1 MTCGVLNHKLSQRR
15 QGAAS
20 VQGDSPLQLG
30 SQRLLG
36 FAFASADLLIEIS
49 PDGKIA
55 FAIGASEAL
64 SGSAET
70 ALVGRAWRDFIDPR
84 DRSMMEALLTGLK
97 DGGRGGPIIVTLA
110 SAKDGQE
117 RAASLNAFRMPGNE
131 GAVSCALS
139 RAAPK
144 SSHGLH
150 DQASFESVTAA
161 LFETAKST
169 GLELELA
176 LVEMGGLSTLRRLMS
191 PSDLADMEQRLE
203 GALRAQSHG
212 GAAAADLGADR
223 YALVRQ
229 KGDPIEAM
237 IQRLMKMVAL
247 DSSKDVQAR
256 GRSIPLNGEAP
267 ANQVVR
273 AIRYSLEGFIKDG
286 IGGATPENLSD
297 ALTRSFKRT
306 LVEVGALGQAVNDRS
321 FQLVYQPVVNLKAG
335 GAIHHHEV
343 LVRFGDNASPF
354 PMIRMAEELDLIEP
368 LDVAVVEQTIAKL
381 ASDPK
386 LSLAANISGR
396 TIGSAAFVEAVKA
409 MLAKTPVSGR
419 LLFEVTESAAIDDL
433 PTADRHLQALR
444 ALGIRICLDD
454 FGAGAASLAYL
465 QQLTLDIVKID
476 GRYIR
481 ELQHGGRESTFI
493 RHLVTMCSELGVKTL
508 AEMVENAQA
517 EEAVRRAGVDFAQGW
532 YYGAPSEQPARGA
545 TTPTLNPVKPA
556 ARRMGAVDSWG

>member
-1 MTCGVLNHKLSQRR
+1 M
-15 QGAAS
+15 
-20 VQGDSPLQLG
+20 QLG

-84 DRSMMEALLTGLK
+84 DRMMMEALLSGLK
-97 DGGRGGPIIVTLA
+97 DGGRGGPVVVTLA
-110 SAKDGQE
+110 GAKDGQE
-117 RAASLNAFRMPGNE
+117 RAASLCAFRMPGNDS
-131 GAVSCALS
+131 AVSCAFS
-139 RAAPK
+139 RAAAK

-150 DQASFESVTAA
+150 DKASFEAVTAA

-176 LVEMGGLSTLRRLMS
+176 LVEMGGLSALRRLMN
-191 PSDLADMEQRLE
+191 PSELADMEQRLE

-212 GAAAADLGADR
+212 GGAAADLGADR

-229 KGDPIEAM
+229 KGDPVEQM
-237 IQRLMKMVAL
+237 VQRLMKMVA
-247 DSSKDVQAR
+247 SESAQNVQAT
-256 GRSIPLNGEAP
+256 GRSIPLNGDAP
-267 ANQVVR
+267 AGQVVR

-286 IGGATPENLSD
+286 IDGATPDNLSD

-306 LVEVGALGQAVNDRS
+306 LIEVGALGQAVSEKN
-321 FQLVYQPVVNLKAG
+321 FQLVYQPVVNLKANS
-335 GAIHHHEV
+335 AIHHYEV

-368 LDVAVVEQTIAKL
+368 LDIAVVEQTIEKL
-381 ASDPK
+381 VANPHI
-386 LSLAANISGR
+386 SLAANISGR
-396 TIGSAAFVEAVKA
+396 TIGSPAFVQAVKT
-409 MLAKTPVSGR
+409 MLAKSPVNGR
-419 LLFEVTESAAIDDL
+419 LLFEITESAAIDDL

-444 ALGIRICLDD
+444 ALGIKICLDD

-465 QQLTLDIVKID
+465 QQLTLDVVKID

-532 YYGAPSEQPARGA
+532 FYGAPTPQPVAPASTAPQPAVA
-545 TTPTLNPVKPA
+545 VAAKPA
-556 ARRMGAVDSWG
+556 ARRVGSVDSWG